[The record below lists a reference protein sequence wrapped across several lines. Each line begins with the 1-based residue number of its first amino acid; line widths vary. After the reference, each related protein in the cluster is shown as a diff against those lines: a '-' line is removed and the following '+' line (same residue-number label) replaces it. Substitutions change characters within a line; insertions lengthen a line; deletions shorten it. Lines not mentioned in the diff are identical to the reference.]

1 MKSTTLVASA
11 IWVPVVLSAAHAQS
25 YPTRP
30 LRIVVPFA
38 ASGPADFT
46 ARLLGPQITKQLG
59 QNVIVDN
66 RVGANG
72 IIGVDSVAKS
82 PPDGYSML
90 LATSSAVVINMVAYS
105 KLPFDTLRDL
115 QAVTPLWT
123 AANLLVVHSSLPVK
137 SVKELVALA
146 KRRPGEVIMGSGGA
160 GGILHLALEL
170 LKTRAGVDM
179 VHVPYKGGA
188 PAVVDLVGGQTNG
201 MFVDAPLIAPHL
213 SGGKVRALAVASPQ
227 RSPLYPT
234 VPTMVE
240 SGFAGI
246 EVRNWYGVFLP
257 AKPPAEILSR
267 LHETFVRSLDVPEVR
282 EKLNVYGAEPMVMPP
297 AEFTAFV
304 RTEIQKWGAVVKT
317 AGIRIDP

>member
-1 MKSTTLVASA
+1 M
-11 IWVPVVLSAAHAQS
+11 PVVVTVVHPQPFPS
-25 YPTRP
+25 PP

-46 ARLLGPQITKQLG
+46 ARLIGPQITRQLG

-66 RVGANG
+66 RTGANG
-72 IIGVDSVAKS
+72 IIGVENVAKS

-123 AANLLVVHSSLPVK
+123 AANLLVVHASLPAR

-146 KRRPGEVIMGSGGA
+146 KRRPGEVVMGSGGA
-160 GGILHLALEL
+160 GGILHLALEM

-213 SGGKVRALAVASPQ
+213 PGGKVRALAVASPQ
-227 RSPLYPT
+227 RSPLYPS
-234 VPTMVE
+234 VPTMAE
-240 SGFAGI
+240 AGFPGI

-257 AKPPAEILSR
+257 AKTPGEILGR
-267 LHETFVRSLDVPEVR
+267 LHEVFLRSLDVPEVR
-282 EKLNVYGAEPMVMPP
+282 EKLNVYGAEPMVMQP